1 MGKMKMGAK
10 AKHPMKTLSRVLKDV
25 FGNKKGKVVLIFVCI
40 IATAFSTVY
49 SANFLG
55 EFIDSF
61 VEPLIGVAYPDWH
74 PVMMA
79 LVKYAAVIL
88 VSILF
93 NFIMSYMMVSISQG
107 AIYKIRLDMFSKLE
121 SLPLSYFD
129 RNAHGS
135 IMSRFA
141 NDTDTLNQLIS
152 NGLIQLISATITIVW
167 VFITMLMNSWQL
179 TLVVVAFIA
188 VMFFATTMVAKRSGS
203 GYARQQKNLGEVNG
217 YIEEMINGQRVV
229 KVFNHEEKSKEE
241 FNTLNEN
248 LNKSMRK
255 ANSWANSMGP
265 VSNNIGNIQYVVLVL
280 VGASLAIGSEGLYT
294 IGLLAAFLQL
304 SRSFS
309 QNIGQMSNQMNTV
322 LVALAGAERI
332 YELMDEESEADK
344 GDVTLVNV
352 KEVDGKLTECEEK
365 TGHWA
370 WKIHDNI
377 RLNTADEIK
386 RKIDPDYKEAPP
398 VPESAWI
405 VPDDGS
411 KRFRYIPLKGD
422 IILDHVDFGY
432 EDDKPVLHD
441 ISLYAKPGQKI
452 AFVGSTGAGK
462 TTITNLLNRFYNIQS
477 GIITFDGI
485 DIKDIK
491 LDDLRHSLGMVLQ
504 ETNLFTG
511 TIKENIKFGRLDAS
525 DEDVVKAAKLAN
537 AHDFIM
543 MMPDGYDTMLSNNG
557 ESLSQG
563 QRQLLSIARAA
574 IANTPV
580 LVMDEATSSIDTH
593 TEQLVQSGM
602 DRLMEGRTVFVI
614 AHRLSTVRNSDAIM
628 VLDHG
633 SIIERGD
640 HQDLIDMKGVYYQLY
655 TGKTELD

>member
-10 AKHPMKTLSRVLKDV
+10 AKHPIKTLSRVMKDV
-25 FGNKKGKVVLIFVCI
+25 FGKKKAQVLFIFVCI
-40 IATAFSTVY
+40 FATAFSTVY

-61 VEPLIGVAYPDWH
+61 VEPLIGVSNPDWH
-74 PVMMA
+74 PVVLA
-79 LVKYAAVIL
+79 LAKYGLVVM

-93 NFIMSYMMVSISQG
+93 NFLMSYMMVSISQG
-107 AIYKIRLDMFSKLE
+107 AIYSIRLDMFKKLE

-129 RNAHGS
+129 TNAHGS
-135 IMSRFA
+135 IMSRFS

-152 NGLIQLISATITIVW
+152 NGLIQLVSASVTIIW
-167 VFITMLMNSWQL
+167 VFISMLRNSWKL
-179 TLVVVAFIA
+179 TVVVVAFIGI
-188 VMFFATTMVAKRSGS
+188 MFFATSMVAKRSGA
-203 GYARQQKNLGEVNG
+203 GYAKQQRNLGEVNG

-229 KVFNHEEKSKEE
+229 KVFNHEDKSKEE
-241 FNTLNEN
+241 FCSLNEK
-248 LNKSMRK
+248 LNSSMRK

-280 VGASLAIGSEGLYT
+280 FGASFAIGSSGVYT

-309 QNIGQMSNQMNTV
+309 QNIGQMSNQMNSI

-332 YELMDEESEADK
+332 YELMDQEGEQDT

-352 KEVDGKLTECEEK
+352 KDVDGRLVECKEK

-377 RLNTADEIK
+377 TLNTADDIK
-386 RKIDPDYKEAPP
+386 RKIDPGYQRPAEPRDED
-398 VPESAWI
+398 WI
-405 VPDDGS
+405 VPSNGGM
-411 KRFRYIPLKGD
+411 RYRYIPLRGD

-432 EDDKPVLHD
+432 VEGKTVLHD

-462 TTITNLLNRFYNIQS
+462 TTITNLLNRFYNIQK
-477 GIITFDGI
+477 GTITFDGI
-485 DIKDIK
+485 DIKDIS
-491 LDDLRHSLGMVLQ
+491 LADLRHSLGMVLQ
-504 ETNLFTG
+504 DTNLFTG
-511 TIKENIKFGRLDAS
+511 TIKDNIKFGRLDAS
-525 DEDVVKAAKLAN
+525 DEDVIKAAKLAN
-537 AHDFIM
+537 AHNFIM
-543 MMPDGYDTMLSNNG
+543 MMPNGYDTVLTNNG

-593 TEQLVQSGM
+593 TEALVQSGM

-633 SIIERGD
+633 SIIERGGHD
-640 HQDLIDMKGVYYQLY
+640 DLIDLKGVYYQLY

>member
-10 AKHPMKTLSRVLKDV
+10 AKHPVKTLARVMGDV
-25 FGNKKGKVVLIFVCI
+25 FGKKKAQVFFICICIF
-40 IATAFSTVY
+40 ATAFSTVY

-55 EFIDSF
+55 RFIDSF
-61 VEPLIGVAYPDWH
+61 VEPLIGVADPDWH
-74 PVMMA
+74 PVIVA
-79 LVKYAAVIL
+79 LAKYGSVVM

-93 NFIMSYMMVSISQG
+93 NFLMSYMMVSISQG
-107 AIYKIRLDMFSKLE
+107 AIYSIRLDMFKKLE

-129 RNAHGS
+129 TNAHGS
-135 IMSRFA
+135 IMSRFS

-152 NGLIQLISATITIVW
+152 NGLIQLVSASVTIVW
-167 VFITMLMNSWQL
+167 VFISMVQNSWKL
-179 TLVVVAFIA
+179 TIVVIVFIGI
-188 VMFFATTMVAKRSGS
+188 MFFATSMVAKRSGA

-229 KVFNHEEKSKEE
+229 KVFNHEEKSKKE
-241 FNTLNEN
+241 FSVLNEK
-248 LNKSMRK
+248 LNASMKK
-255 ANSWANSMGP
+255 ANSWANSLGP

-280 VGASLAIGSEGLYT
+280 FGASFAIGSSGMYT

-309 QNIGQMSNQMNTV
+309 QNIGQMSNQMNSI

-332 YELMDEESEADK
+332 YELMDQEGEKDN

-352 KEVDGKLTECEEK
+352 KEVDGKLQECKEN

-377 RLNTADEIK
+377 TLNTADEIK
-386 RKIDPDYKEAPP
+386 MKIDPGYKRPAEPK
-398 VPESAWI
+398 EEDWI
-405 VPDDGS
+405 VPSDGS
-411 KRFRYIPLKGD
+411 KRYRYIPLKGD

-432 EDDKPVLHD
+432 VEDKTVLHD

-462 TTITNLLNRFYNIQS
+462 TTITNLLNRFYNIQK

-485 DIKDIK
+485 DIKDIR

-504 ETNLFTG
+504 DTNLFTG
-511 TIKENIKFGRLDAS
+511 TIRDNIKFGRLDAS
-525 DEDVVKAAKLAN
+525 DEDVVNAAKLAN
-537 AHDFIM
+537 AHNFIM
-543 MMPDGYDTMLSNNG
+543 MMPNGYDTVLTNNG

-593 TEQLVQSGM
+593 TEALVQSGM

-640 HQDLIDMKGVYYQLY
+640 HDDLIDMKGVYYQLY